1 MKRTRRIIVLVLVG
15 LITLSLFAQGQQEV
29 GADPYAKWPE
39 KPVQFIAFMGAG
51 GDTDFNS
58 RTYAKYLEAELGK
71 PVVVSN
77 VSGLGGA
84 LGTAKLKSSAPDGYT
99 FGFFHTCVN
108 INEVTNMADYS
119 WEVFDMVRVVGK
131 SGGEAFVVRKD
142 SPYNTLLEIIEAS
155 KKNPGALKIAANVGA
170 TSHWASMVLLAEHD
184 AAFNIVNTGSS
195 AERVSG
201 LLGGHLDIILNPIGT
216 VKAYLDNGDFKL
228 LAVTSPERLKQYA
241 DIPTAKEQG
250 VKLNYDLHYY
260 VLAPKGT
267 PQPII
272 DKLGKAME
280 NVAKRA
286 DYAADIAKAY
296 NQLPLVMSYE
306 DSVKYITDERTMIMK
321 YAPMFDK

>member
-1 MKRTRRIIVLVLVG
+1 MKKRHFIAILLLAVMAST
-15 LITLSLFAQGQQEV
+15 SLFAQGQKESV
-29 GADPYAKWPE
+29 EKYADWPT
-39 KPVQFIAFMGAG
+39 KPVQFIVFMGAG
-51 GDTDFNS
+51 GDTDFNA

-84 LGTAKLKSSAPDGYT
+84 LGTQKLMDSPNDGST

-108 INEVTNMADYS
+108 INEVTKMADYS
-119 WEVFDMVRVVGK
+119 WEAFDMVRVVGK
-131 SGGEAFVVRKD
+131 SGGEAFVVRKN

-170 TSHWASMVLLAEHD
+170 TSHWASMVLLAEHE
-184 AAFNIVNTGSS
+184 AGFNIVNTGSS

-216 VKAYLDNGDFKL
+216 VKPYLDSGDFKL
-228 LAVTSPERLKQYA
+228 LAMTSPERLATYP
-241 DIPTAKEQG
+241 DIPTAREQG
-250 VKLNYDLHYY
+250 VKLAYDLHYY

-272 DKLGKAME
+272 EKLGKAME
-280 NVAKRA
+280 NVAKRPE
-286 DYAADIAKAY
+286 YAADIAKAY
-296 NQLPLVMSYE
+296 NQLPLVMNFA
-306 DSVKYITDERTMIMK
+306 DSVKYITQEREMIMK
-321 YAPMFDK
+321 YSPMFE

>member
-1 MKRTRRIIVLVLVG
+1 MKLFRLIAVTLILSLCVG
-15 LITLSLFAQGQQEV
+15 PLFAQAQQEA
-29 GADPYAKWPE
+29 GTDKYANWPE
-39 KPVQFIAFMGAG
+39 RPIQFIVFMGAG
-51 GDTDFNS
+51 GDTDFNA

-71 PVVVSN
+71 AVAVTN

-84 LGTAKLKSSAPDGYT
+84 LGTQKLRDSSADGYT

-119 WEVFDMVRVVGK
+119 WEEFEMVRVVGK

-155 KKNPGALKIAANVGA
+155 KKNPGTLKIAANVGA
-170 TSHWASMVLLAEHD
+170 TSHWASMVLAAEHD
-184 AAFNIVNTGSS
+184 AGFNIVNTGSS

-216 VKAYLDNGDFKL
+216 VYPYIQSGDFKF
-228 LAVTSPERLKQYA
+228 LAMTSPERLSTYP
-241 DIPTAKEQG
+241 DVPTATEQG
-250 VKLNYDLHYY
+250 VNLAYDLHYY

-267 PQPII
+267 PKPII
-272 DKLGKAME
+272 DKLGQAME
-280 NVAKRA
+280 NVAKRT

-296 NQLPLVMSYE
+296 NQIPLVMSWE
-306 DSVKYITDERTMIMK
+306 DSVKYITEEREMIMK
-321 YAPMFDK
+321 YAPMFD

>member
-1 MKRTRRIIVLVLVG
+1 MKATKMIIAVLLVG
-15 LITLSLFAQGQQEV
+15 LLAGSLFAEGQKEQT
-29 GADPYAKWPE
+29 ADPYAKWPE
-39 KPVQFIAFMGAG
+39 KPVQFIVFMGAG
-51 GDTDFNS
+51 GDTDFNA
-58 RTYAKYLEAELGK
+58 RTYSKYLEAELGK
-71 PVVVSN
+71 PVVISN

-84 LGTAKLKSSAPDGYT
+84 LGTAKLKDSAPDGYT

-131 SGGEAFVVRKD
+131 SGGEAFVVRKNA
-142 SPYNTLLEIIEAS
+142 PYNTLLEMIEAS

-170 TSHWASMVLLAEHD
+170 TSHWASMVLAAEHE
-184 AAFNIVNTGSS
+184 AGFNIVNTGSS

-216 VKAYLDNGDFKL
+216 VKPYLDSGDFKL
-228 LAVTSPERLKQYA
+228 LAMTSPERLATYP

-250 VKLNYDLHYY
+250 VKLAYDLHYY

-267 PQPII
+267 PKAIV
-272 DKLGKAME
+272 DKLGNAMA